1 MMRQLLA
8 WMPPACAFLFPLHPR
23 ATTPLLIAWGVLL
36 LAAWWT
42 HRPAER
48 PSRPAGW
55 WGGPTL
61 YGLLALGLLWSNA
74 RAEGL
79 FALEVKAA
87 LVLLPLLYWATER
100 IARVSVSR
108 VSVGLM
114 AGLLASAALALG
126 DAAWD
131 TVHSGSWAQWRYAE
145 LAGALHPTYLAWY
158 WAFGLFLWLTKSMPR
173 LGLWFALLASA
184 MIGLLASKS
193 GWIAGGATLCWAL
206 FKERRV
212 VPAVT
217 GLLIL
222 VATGWWAGAGR
233 AVELAE
239 GLRPHSSAPSASPPE
254 APASAAPSK
263 SGSTSGRL
271 QAWSAAWSIVQGH
284 PFGVGT
290 GSSQRALDDV
300 YAARGDEYA
309 MRHHMNAHNA
319 YLEAAV
325 AWGWLGLTA
334 LLAWWGTVAV
344 AAWRFRHL
352 EAMAFIVMAA
362 WIALTESV
370 FELQSG
376 VVWLA
381 FGLYAWGP
389 RLPQASAVSDASD
402 ASDAASARV

>member
-1 MMRQLLA
+1 MTRQLLA

-36 LAAWWT
+36 LAAWWM
-42 HRPAER
+42 HRPTER

-55 WGGPTL
+55 WGGPAL
-61 YGLLALGLLWSNA
+61 YGLLALGLLWSSST
-74 RAEGL
+74 AEGL

-87 LVLLPLLYWATER
+87 LVVLPLLYRATER
-100 IARVSVSR
+100 LVQVPMARVSG
-108 VSVGLM
+108 GLM
-114 AGLLASAALALG
+114 AGLLTSAALALG
-126 DAAWD
+126 DAVWD
-131 TVHSGSWAQWRYAE
+131 TALSGSWAQWRYAE

-158 WAFGLFLWLTKSMPR
+158 WAFGLFLWLTKSPLR

-184 MIGLLASKS
+184 MIGLLASKA
-193 GWIAGGATLCWAL
+193 GWIAGGAILSWAL
-206 FKERRV
+206 VKQRRV
-212 VPAVT
+212 VPAVAS
-217 GLLIL
+217 LLIL

-239 GLRPHSSAPSASPPE
+239 GLRTESSAPA
-254 APASAAPSK
+254 ATDSAAPSP

-271 QAWSAAWSIVQGH
+271 QAWSAAWSILQVH

-290 GSSQRALDDV
+290 GSSQPALDTI

-309 MRHHMNAHNA
+309 MHHHMNAHNA

-325 AWGWLGLTA
+325 AWGWLGLAA
-334 LLAWWGTVAV
+334 LLGWWITAAA
-344 AAWRFRHL
+344 AAWRFRSF
-352 EAMAFIVMAA
+352 EAMAFVAIAA
-362 WIALTESV
+362 WMACTESV

-389 RLPQASAVSDASD
+389 RPPQASAVSGVF
-402 ASDAASARV
+402 DAASARV

>member
-36 LAAWWT
+36 LAAWWV
-42 HRPAER
+42 HRPTER

-55 WGGPTL
+55 WGGPAL
-61 YGLLALGLLWSNA
+61 YGLLALGLLWSSSS
-74 RAEGL
+74 AEGL

-87 LVLLPLLYWATER
+87 LVVLPLLYRLTER
-100 IARVSVSR
+100 LVQVPTARVSGGLM
-108 VSVGLM
+108 VGL
-114 AGLLASAALALG
+114 LVSAALALA

-131 TVHSGSWAQWRYAE
+131 TALSGSWAQWRYAE

-158 WAFGLFLWLTKSMPR
+158 WAFGLFLWLTKSPLR

-184 MIGLLASKS
+184 MIGLLASKA
-193 GWIAGGATLCWAL
+193 GWIAGGAILCLAL
-206 FKERRV
+206 FKQKRV
-212 VPAVT
+212 VPAVA

-222 VATGWWAGAGR
+222 VITGWWAGGGR

-239 GLRPHSSAPSASPPE
+239 GLRTESSTSA
-254 APASAAPSK
+254 ATDSAAPSP

-271 QAWSAAWSIVQGH
+271 QAWSAAWSILQAH

-290 GSSQRALDDV
+290 GSSQRALDEM
-300 YAARGDEYA
+300 YTARGNDYA

-319 YLEAAV
+319 FLEAAV
-325 AWGWLGLTA
+325 AWGWMGIAA
-334 LLAWWGTVAV
+334 LLGWWGTVGV
-344 AAWRFRHL
+344 AAWRFRR
-352 EAMAFIVMAA
+352 EAALAFVVMAA
-362 WIALTESV
+362 WMALTESV

-389 RLPQASAVSDASD
+389 RLPQASAVSGAFDAV
-402 ASDAASARV
+402 SARV